1 MSEQAEIQSIS
12 ESEIPIQQV
21 SNVVMESLDVSNE
34 NIVVEVQVN
43 PVPVMN
49 NAENLENGNSQPN
62 Q

>member
-1 MSEQAEIQSIS
+1 
-12 ESEIPIQQV
+12 
-21 SNVVMESLDVSNE
+21 MESLDVSNE